1 MKARIYQFI
10 ILMLQFVCGGLV
22 MKSEW
27 LFLFDLLVI
36 ILPISIVGGFM
47 FFLYDREII
56 KQSRKEE
63 QI

>member
-10 ILMLQFVCGGLV
+10 ILLLQFVCGGLV

-47 FFLYDREII
+47 FFLHNREII
-56 KQSRKEE
+56 KQYRKEE
-63 QI
+63 TK